1 MRISA
6 LQPWK

>member
-6 LQPWK
+6 

>member
-6 LQPWK
+6 S